1 MEPLLVVNPATG
13 HRRETRSLDAVL
25 AAAER
30 ALGGVEV
37 AYTGRPGHAIE
48 IARAAAL
55 AGRDPIV
62 AVGGDGTLNE
72 VVNGVMQAREAAPGS
87 PPARVGLIGRG
98 TGGDFGRSLD
108 IDHRLDSYLSALA
121 SGRERAVD
129 LLRATFTGN
138 DGRPARRYVVNVL
151 SAGAGGLVD
160 RYVAGLPRALGGRA
174 AYLLAS
180 LRALAVCP
188 RARLLM
194 RTTDAAGAV
203 AERELAAYLVC
214 VCNGRV
220 FGGGMRVAPMAD
232 PGDGLLEV
240 VVAATDTKWGL
251 VRALP
256 KVYAG
261 THLGVPGVEH
271 LSATRV
277 ELELLDGEAAG
288 RFLLDVDGD
297 PLGRLPVAL
306 EVVPGAL
313 TMLA

>member
-1 MEPLLVVNPATG
+1 V
-13 HRRETRSLDAVL
+13 
-25 AAAER
+25 
-30 ALGGVEV
+30 
-37 AYTGRPGHAIE
+37 
-48 IARAAAL
+48 
-55 AGRDPIV
+55 
-62 AVGGDGTLNE
+62 
-72 VVNGVMQAREAAPGS
+72 
-87 PPARVGLIGRG
+87 RVGLIGRG

-108 IDHRLDSYLSALA
+108 LDHRLDAYLSALA
-121 SGRERAVD
+121 SGRERPGD
-129 LLRATFTGN
+129 LLRADFT
-138 DGRPARRYVVNVL
+138 DDEGRPARRYVINVL
-151 SAGAGGLVD
+151 SAGPGGLVD

-194 RTTDAAGAV
+194 RTTDAAGVA
-203 AERELAAYLVC
+203 AERELSAYLVC

-240 VVAATDTKWGL
+240 VIAATETKWDL

-256 KVYAG
+256 RVYAG

-271 LSATRV
+271 LTATRIA
-277 ELELLDGEAAG
+277 LELLDGEAAG
-288 RFLLDVDGD
+288 RFLLDVDGE
-297 PLGRLPVAL
+297 PLGRLPVTL

-313 TMLA
+313 TMLG